1 MKTTSIG
8 EPRLR
13 ELESELAQQQAHMN
27 AAMARWLALL
37 AEYDRRSDDV
47 GTTFEGW
54 VAWRFGVSYWEAA
67 ELVRVARALPELPV
81 IRAAF
86 GGSSP
91 SPRCARS
98 PVSRPLRAKN
108 GY

>member
-86 GGSSP
+86 ERG
-91 SPRCARS
+91 
-98 PVSRPLRAKN
+98 
-108 GY
+108 